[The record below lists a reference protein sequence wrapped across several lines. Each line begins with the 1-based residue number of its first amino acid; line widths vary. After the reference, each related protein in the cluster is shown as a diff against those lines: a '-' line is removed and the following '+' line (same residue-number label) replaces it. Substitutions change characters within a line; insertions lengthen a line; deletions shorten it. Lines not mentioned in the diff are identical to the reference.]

1 MEPIHVQMSN
11 YYSTQG
17 GMSCQIT
24 HSHDA
29 DLIAL
34 LHCPI
39 NTEIIVVD
47 HHPDLRILFLW

>member
-17 GMSCQIT
+17 GMSCQIS

-29 DLIAL
+29 DLIVL

-39 NTEIIVVD
+39 NAEIIVVD